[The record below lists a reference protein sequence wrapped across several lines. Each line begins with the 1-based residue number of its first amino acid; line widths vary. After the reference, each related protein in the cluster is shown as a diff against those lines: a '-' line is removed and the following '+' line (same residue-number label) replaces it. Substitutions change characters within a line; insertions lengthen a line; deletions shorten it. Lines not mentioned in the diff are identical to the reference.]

1 MSKGY
6 DSKCFDLATHF
17 LDDDECGRCGI
28 SHPHRDA
35 CNDELAQL
43 IQNTIEGFISTH
55 ECRNSDAPVFDGG
68 KHYLPDVRTDVPRTV
83 CRCTSDDL
91 DRTPCPVHGKAV

>member
-1 MSKGY
+1 MGKGY
-6 DSKCFDLATHF
+6 DSACYDLATHF

-43 IQNTIEGFISTH
+43 IQNTIEGFLSTH
-55 ECRNSDAPVFDGG
+55 ECRKAPA
-68 KHYLPDVRTDVPRTV
+68 V
-83 CRCTSDDL
+83 CACTSDEF
-91 DRTPCPVHGKAV
+91 DRTPCPVHGRS

>member
-43 IQNTIEGFISTH
+43 IQNTIEGFLSTH
-55 ECRNSDAPVFDGG
+55 ECRKP
-68 KHYLPDVRTDVPRTV
+68 YLPDVRTDVPRPV
-83 CRCTSDDL
+83 CRCSSDEF
-91 DRTPCPVHGKAV
+91 DRTPCPVHGKAA